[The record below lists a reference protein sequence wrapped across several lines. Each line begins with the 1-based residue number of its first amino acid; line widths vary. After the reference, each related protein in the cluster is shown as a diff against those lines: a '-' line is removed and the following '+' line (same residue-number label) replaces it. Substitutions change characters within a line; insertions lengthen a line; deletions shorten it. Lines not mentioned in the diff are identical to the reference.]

1 MLTMKNNQLL
11 RLVFAKKPLRTG
23 TTFLPPQSGQEGFAF
38 SRWATVMAFSNWESQ
53 FRHRKT

>member
-1 MLTMKNNQLL
+1 MKNNQLL

-53 FRHRKT
+53 FRQRKT